1 MRQLTS
7 LVKRGGC
14 PSEGV
19 HVYVYIRKVNK
30 MCFKRQRS
38 LTIAEQKAIEKMMK
52 ERREKKEKEDAARR
66 NKVRQMREA
75 REKEVRDK
83 KNAQHQLYMKGE
95 EKKNIER
102 EIAALRR
109 KVTT

>member
-19 HVYVYIRKVNK
+19 HVYVYIIHIYFRKVNK

-75 REKEVRDK
+75 REK
-83 KNAQHQLYMKGE
+83 NAQHQLYMKGE